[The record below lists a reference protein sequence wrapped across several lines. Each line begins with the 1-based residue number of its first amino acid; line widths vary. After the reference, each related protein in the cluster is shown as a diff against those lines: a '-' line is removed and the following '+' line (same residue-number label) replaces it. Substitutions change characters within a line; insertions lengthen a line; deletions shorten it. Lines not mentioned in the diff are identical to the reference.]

1 MLTRWKQM
9 KQEVTGSESS
19 VPPSTVHYSVK
30 KGDDPV
36 TVPLFR

>member
-19 VPPSTVHYSVK
+19 VPPSTVHLASK
-30 KGDDPV
+30 KG
-36 TVPLFR
+36 TTQ